1 MKREREASVHRPV
14 HVAISEVAWNNGSTA
29 FCPVLPP
36 SHAGGWMGS
45 SSLTHWLGHVE
56 TQCQMSVSGGTVS
69 DCLSDSSGHL
79 VTAFLYEKM
88 EHFFTS
94 SGFVLGVLYDPF
106 MPAHVHIPDG

>member
-1 MKREREASVHRPV
+1 
-14 HVAISEVAWNNGSTA
+14 
-29 FCPVLPP
+29 
-36 SHAGGWMGS
+36 
-45 SSLTHWLGHVE
+45 
-56 TQCQMSVSGGTVS
+56 MSVSGGTVS